1 MSTWRHAPAKV
12 LCWAVVS
19 AFVLASLAAS
29 PATAKST
36 PGCAPADAPKVVDVT
51 QDVSHDLDVARGLV
65 WALSSD
71 HRRIQ
76 IWRVGENHY
85 CVQRDFEGTFET
97 FAGTSPNRTGTV
109 SAGVTGAVSGVDY
122 AVFSGEFAPQAPT
135 SGYIGAV
142 DFGCT
147 STGTCANR
155 VGVGVLFFANGFQS
169 IHLDWGRFEY
179 DGGSHGT
186 FTIQAGRNGT
196 QAITTGD
203 ITG

>member
-1 MSTWRHAPAKV
+1 LAFILTF
-12 LCWAVVS
+12 VS
-19 AFVLASLAAS
+19 ALMAAS

-51 QDVSHDLDVARGLV
+51 QDVENDLDVAGGRV

-71 HRRIQ
+71 NRRIQ
-76 IWRVGENHY
+76 IWRVGVNHY
-85 CVQRDFEGTFET
+85 CVQRDFEGTFES
-97 FAGTSPNRTGTV
+97 FAGTSPNLTGTV
-109 SAGVTGAVSGVDY
+109 SAGVTGTVSGIDY
-122 AVFSGEFAPQAPT
+122 ALFTGEFAPVAPT
-135 SGYIGAV
+135 SGYVGDF

-155 VGVGVLFFANGFQS
+155 VGVGRLYFANGFQS
-169 IHLDWGRFEY
+169 IHLDWQRFEY

-186 FTIQAGRNGT
+186 FIIQSGRNGSQT
-196 QAITTGD
+196 TTTGD